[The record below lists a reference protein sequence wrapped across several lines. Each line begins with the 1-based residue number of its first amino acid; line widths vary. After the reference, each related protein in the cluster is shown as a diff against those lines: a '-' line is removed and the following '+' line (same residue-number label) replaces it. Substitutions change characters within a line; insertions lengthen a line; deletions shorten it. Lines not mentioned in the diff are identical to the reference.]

1 MSVDLD
7 LFDDYLNGENSPLFR
22 KPEDL
27 TNKDLTERKVDGCGT
42 FDALMASV
50 HTHLFTEFQKNR
62 ITGSEY
68 AKAYTAMTEAAMG
81 NSVQFLLQKE
91 NAYWQAVNGQMG
103 ALTARVQVDLA
114 IKDLDIKDKELLI
127 KDKELLLMD
136 KELDLKD
143 AEIAIREQE
152 LLIKVKELDLME
164 EQIKL
169 AKEQMEAQ
177 RAQTMDTRSDGST
190 PVTGLIKIQKDQGI
204 AEIANTEA
212 QTSHIAKQELNTEA
226 QTTLLGSQKLSV
238 DKDILIKDA
247 EITNKAKEGLVL
259 DSQKLLID
267 EQMEVQRAQTMDT
280 RSTGGTPIA
289 GTIKVDKDLKT
300 QEKLLSA
307 AQTTLAGTQNT
318 LVAAQKLEVDQNV
331 INKGKEAL
339 ILDEQK
345 DLIKE
350 QMESQRAQTLNTRSD
365 SAAVAGLIK
374 SQKDLYLQQID
385 SYKRDAET
393 KLGKLM
399 IDTWTTQKTVDEGL
413 VAPTQVSNANLDTLI
428 SALRTRNAL

>member
-1 MSVDLD
+1 MSIDLE
-7 LFDDYLNGENSPLFR
+7 LFDEYLNGENSPLFR

-27 TNKDLTERKVDGCGT
+27 ANKDLTERKVDGCGT
-42 FDALMASV
+42 FDALMSSV
-50 HTHLFTEFQKNR
+50 HAHILAEFQKNR
-62 ITGSEY
+62 ITGAEY

-114 IKDLDIKDKELLI
+114 LKELDI

-152 LLIKVKELDLME
+152 LILKTKELDLME

-169 AKEQMEAQ
+169 AKEQMEVQ
-177 RAQTMDTRSDGST
+177 RAQTMDTRSDGVT
-190 PVTGLIKIQKDQGI
+190 PVAGLIKIQKDQGTAQI
-204 AEIANTEA
+204 DQTEA
-212 QTSHIAKQELNTEA
+212 QTSHIVKQELNTVA
-226 QTTLLGSQKLSV
+226 QTTLLASQKLSV
-238 DKDILIKDA
+238 DKDILVKDA
-247 EITNKAKEGLVL
+247 DIINKGKEALVL

-300 QEKLLSA
+300 QEKLLSV

-318 LVAAQKLEVDQNV
+318 LVSAQKLEVDQNV

-339 ILDEQK
+339 VLDEQRK
-345 DLIKE
+345 LVKE
-350 QMESQRAQTLNTRSD
+350 QMESQLAQTLDVRTD
-365 SAAVAGLIK
+365 SAAVSGLIK
-374 SQKDLYLQQID
+374 TQKDLYQQQID

-393 KLGKLM
+393 KLGKLLL
-399 IDTWTTQKTVDEGL
+399 DTWTTQKTVDEGL
-413 VAPTQVSNANLDTLI
+413 VAPSQVSNANLDTLI
-428 SALRTRNAL
+428 AALRSRNTI

>member
-7 LFDDYLNGENSPLFR
+7 LFDEYLNGENSPLFR

-152 LLIKVKELDLME
+152 LILKTKELDLME

-190 PVTGLIKIQKDQGI
+190 PVAGLIKIQKDQGI
-204 AEIANTEA
+204 AEISNTD
-212 QTSHIAKQELNTEA
+212 A
-226 QTTLLGSQKLSV
+226 QTTLIGAQKLSV
-238 DKDILIKDA
+238 DKDILVKDA
-247 EITNKAKEGLVL
+247 DIVNKGKEALVL
-259 DSQKLLID
+259 DAQKLLIG
-267 EQMEVQRAQTMDT
+267 EQMEVQRAQTIDT
-280 RSTGGTPIA
+280 RSDGSTPIA
-289 GTIKVDKDLKT
+289 GTIKVEKDLKT
-300 QEKLLSA
+300 QEKLLSV

-339 ILDEQK
+339 VLDEQRK
-345 DLIKE
+345 LVKE
-350 QMESQRAQTLNTRSD
+350 QMESQLAQTLDVRTD
-365 SAAVAGLIK
+365 SAAVSGLIK
-374 SQKDLYLQQID
+374 TQKDLYQQQID

-393 KLGKLM
+393 KIGKLLL
-399 IDTWTTQKTVDEGL
+399 DTWTTQKTVDEGL
-413 VAPTQVSNANLDTLI
+413 TAPTQVSNANLDTLI
-428 SALRTRNAL
+428 STLRTRNSL